1 MIKEHDCAVL
11 TVDLPVEGLAA
22 GDIGTVVH
30 VHRAGEGYEVEFIT
44 LDGQTVA
51 VSTLLANQVRPIAR
65 REIAHVR
72 SLAAA
77 LSAS

>member
-1 MIKEHDCAVL
+1 MIREHDCIVL
-11 TVDLPVEGLAA
+11 TVDLPAECLAA

-30 VHRAGEGYEVEFIT
+30 VHKGGEGYEVEFMT

-51 VSTLLANQVRPIAR
+51 VSTLMANQVRSIAR
-65 REIAHVR
+65 GEIAHVR

-77 LSAS
+77 